1 MIKARKP
8 LAAAIAAITLAS
20 GFALTSTPALA
31 QDGATILEEVMV
43 TARKRQES
51 LQDIPVAVSAL
62 SAQDLQN
69 LALQDLDDIAKVTA
83 GLVFDNDFSRTA
95 NRPVIR
101 GQANILNESG
111 VAYFI
116 DGVYITGSI
125 ADYDLNDVQR
135 IEVVKGPQSALY
147 GRNTYAGAINIVT
160 KDPGDE
166 LEGTLT
172 VEAAEDSQYEIAGSV
187 RGPLIP
193 GVLRGSLAGRYY
205 ERGGIF
211 DSSFDGAAIG
221 EQESQSLSG
230 LLLWTP
236 GERTDVR
243 FRAYYS
249 ELDDGQPALY
259 RQPASENN
267 CFADNGSYYLGLGR
281 YYCGVVE
288 PRNPSSDYSVQ
299 APDAGDRV
307 DLTQLSLKV
316 DHELNER
323 WSFTSITG
331 YNKREAT
338 QITEADYGPTNFQ
351 TSVFARFPLGAPPAP
366 FGLVTAGALD
376 FTFSFDNDREDFS
389 QEFRFDYS
397 GDRVRSSFG
406 VYYFEEDASNTDNR
420 QLPANA
426 EALAAASFGARLAE
440 EAAIC
445 AANPICVT
453 AFPVT
458 PPSTVG
464 APSRNR
470 SSSELENSA
479 VYGLLAYDLTDALT
493 LTVEGRY
500 QREEISQ
507 VAIAQTAG
515 NPITNVTDS
524 SETFNSFTPRITL
537 DWKINDDH
545 MVYALY
551 AEGTKPGGF
560 NSAAAIEGGVPSFDE
575 EDLQSF
581 EVGSKSLFLDGQLRL
596 NTSLFYNELEG
607 YQLTQNVQ
615 GAGEIT
621 SATVNAGDAELTG
634 LEVEVLYR
642 PVAAPGLTVTA
653 NYAYIDPEF
662 TDGFDLNQG
671 LLNDFADDG
680 LNNCSTGLQFEGA
693 ECSGDTVALGSISG
707 KQVPRTSKNTAFFD
721 VEYRGA
727 ISNGW
732 DWFVGANYSYE
743 ESRFAQVLNH
753 AETGDI
759 ELVNARL
766 GFTSDRYSIN
776 IWGKNLTGED
786 ASPFVLRYADA
797 GDSLKRNFVGTARRD
812 TYFGITATA
821 RF

>member
-1 MIKARKP
+1 MINTRKP
-8 LAAAIAAITLAS
+8 LFTAVSAITLAA
-20 GFALTSTPALA
+20 GSTLFSLPVGA
-31 QDGATILEEVMV
+31 QDAATVLEEVLV

-62 SAQDLQN
+62 SAQDLQD

-83 GLVFDNDFSRTA
+83 GLLFDNDFSRTA

-111 VAYFI
+111 VSYFI

-135 IEVVKGPQSALY
+135 VEVVKGPQSALY

-166 LEGTLT
+166 VEGTLT

-187 RGPLIP
+187 RGPLVP

-221 EQESQSLSG
+221 EQESRSLSG

-236 GERTDVR
+236 NERTDVR

-281 YYCGVVE
+281 YYCGTVA
-288 PRNPSSDYSVQ
+288 PRNPSSDYTVQ

-307 DLTQLSLKV
+307 DLMQLSLKI
-316 DHELNER
+316 DYEISES

-331 YNKREAT
+331 YNERNAT
-338 QITEADYGPTNFQ
+338 QITEADYGPTSFQ
-351 TSVFARFPLGAPPAP
+351 TNVFSRFPLGPPPAP
-366 FGLVTAGALD
+366 FGLVTSGALD
-376 FTFSFDNDREDFS
+376 FTFSFDNDREDLS
-389 QEFRFDYS
+389 QEFRFDYN
-397 GDRVRSSFG
+397 GYRLRGSFG
-406 VYYFEEDASNTDNR
+406 LYYFDEDASNTDRR

-445 AANPICVT
+445 AANPICLTASPVT
-453 AFPVT
+453 A
-458 PPSTVG
+458 PSTV
-464 APSRNR
+464 APPPRNR
-470 SSSELENSA
+470 SSSDLENSA
-479 VYGLLAYDLTDALT
+479 VYGLLAYDLTEVLT

-507 VAIAQTAG
+507 LAIAQTAG
-515 NPITNVTDS
+515 NPITNTTES
-524 SETFNSFTPRITL
+524 SETYNSFTPRVTF
-537 DWKINDDH
+537 DWKINDKH
-545 MVYALY
+545 MIYALY

-596 NTSLFYNELEG
+596 NTSLFFNELEG

-621 SATVNAGDAELTG
+621 SATVNAGDADLNG
-634 LEVEVLYR
+634 LEVEVLLR
-642 PVAAPGLTVTA
+642 PAALPGLTLTA

-662 TDGFDLNQG
+662 TEGFDLNQG
-671 LLNDFADDG
+671 LLNDVADDG
-680 LNNCSTGLQFEGA
+680 LTNCSTGVQFEGA
-693 ECSGDTVALGSISG
+693 TCSTDTVALGSIEG
-707 KQVPRTSKNTAFFD
+707 KQVPRTSNNTAFLD
-721 VEYRGA
+721 LEYRGVLG
-727 ISNGW
+727 NGW

-759 ELVNARL
+759 ALVNARL

-776 IWGKNLTGED
+776 IWGKNLNGED
-786 ASPFVLRYADA
+786 ATPFVLRYADA
-797 GDSLKRNFVGTARRD
+797 GDSLRRNFVGTARRD
-812 TYFGITATA
+812 TYFGITASA